1 MVELRLIDGEV
12 LMRGRPRVWRGLE
25 LFGLMMN
32 NCRFVIDE
40 GTGSWSV
47 VKGEEH
53 GLFWRLFAGDGEME

>member
-1 MVELRLIDGEV
+1 
-12 LMRGRPRVWRGLE
+12 
-25 LFGLMMN
+25 MMN